1 MRVMDIMSTDVSWVD
16 PATKV
21 PDIAKM
27 MRDKDIG
34 AVPVVQAGR
43 VLGIITDRDI
53 VLRVIASDK
62 DVKQATAE
70 QCMTADPICIDG
82 TQDIDTVAE
91 IMAEY
96 QVKRLPVLKQGQ
108 IVGVIALG
116 DLAIE
121 NIHIN
126 EAGEALNGISRG
138 ISH

>member
-91 IMAEY
+91 VMAEY

>member
-16 PATKV
+16 PAAKV
-21 PDIAKM
+21 TDIAKM
-27 MRDKDIG
+27 MRDKNIG
-34 AVPVVQAGR
+34 AVPVVQVGK

-53 VLRVIASDK
+53 VLRVIASNK
-62 DVKQATAE
+62 DVNQVTAE

-91 IMAEY
+91 TMAEY
-96 QVKRLPVLKQGQ
+96 QVKRLPVLNKGQ
-108 IVGVIALG
+108 IIGVIALG

-121 NIHIN
+121 DIHIN

>member
-16 PATKV
+16 PAAKV
-21 PDIAKM
+21 ADIAKI

-34 AVPVVQAGR
+34 AVPVVQAGK

-53 VLRVIASDK
+53 VLRVIASNK
-62 DVKQATAE
+62 DVNQMTAE
-70 QCMTADPICIDG
+70 QCMTVDPICIDG

-91 IMAEY
+91 TMAEY
-96 QVKRLPVLKQGQ
+96 QVKRLPVLNKGQ
-108 IVGVIALG
+108 IIGVIALG

>member
-16 PATKV
+16 PAAKV
-21 PDIAKM
+21 ADIAKI

-34 AVPVVQAGR
+34 AVPVVQAGK

-53 VLRVIASDK
+53 VLRVIASNK
-62 DVKQATAE
+62 DVNQMTAE
-70 QCMTADPICIDG
+70 QCMTVDPICIDG

-91 IMAEY
+91 VMAEY
-96 QVKRLPVLKQGQ
+96 QVKRLPVLNKGQ
-108 IVGVIALG
+108 IIGVIALG

>member
-16 PATKV
+16 PAAKV
-21 PDIAKM
+21 ADIARI

-34 AVPVVQAGR
+34 AVPVVQAGK

-53 VLRVIASDK
+53 VLRVIASNK
-62 DVKQATAE
+62 DVNQMTAE
-70 QCMTADPICIDG
+70 QCMTLDPICIDG

-91 IMAEY
+91 TMAEY
-96 QVKRLPVLKQGQ
+96 QVKRLPVLNKGQ
-108 IVGVIALG
+108 IIGVIALG